1 MQEFSSIQY
10 SSILILTAIEE
21 YSKYLMEILINK
33 CGEATSRRDI
43 RNKIYRSH
51 RAKYAYYIGLYVVII
66 QHSNNYSRT
75 DLHRINEWSKIRK
88 EYLINISQNVKVD
101 NKIVRELETYYN
113 ARSNIEKG
121 VSNLTRDAACKIMR
135 LDAVL
140 TK

>member
-1 MQEFSSIQY
+1 
-10 SSILILTAIEE
+10 
-21 YSKYLMEILINK
+21 MEILINK